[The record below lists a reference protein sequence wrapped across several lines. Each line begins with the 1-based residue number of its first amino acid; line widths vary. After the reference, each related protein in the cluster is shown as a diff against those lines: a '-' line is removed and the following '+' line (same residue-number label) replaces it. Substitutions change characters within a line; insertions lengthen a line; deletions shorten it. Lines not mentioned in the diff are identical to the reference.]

1 MMVIAG
7 QLVPQQQQP
16 PPGQAPAQPP
26 PAQGQTPQ
34 AQGQAPAAQ
43 PQAPAAQPAPVIS
56 TINLQGASLREFI
69 DMAARQLRINVM
81 IDDKVNGSVSI
92 STYGP
97 QVNLDVRNL
106 LELVLRLNG
115 AGMLQEGDIYRIV
128 PTKELVRQPFTQIG
142 DSKDI
147 PEDDRT
153 MLNLIFLKYV
163 TVDEISKVLEQFT
176 DERTVIKAY
185 APANLLFL
193 MDSRRNIRRLME
205 LIEMFDSDTFAGER
219 IRIYDIKNT
228 LPSEL
233 LKDLERVLSSISL
246 DKNTST
252 VRFLAVDRI
261 GKLIAVAPNPGVF
274 ERVEQWIRTLD
285 IPITSSSGLIDTYV
299 YHVNY
304 GRADCLAMSLN
315 QLYMSLNPYSYGGY
329 GYGSPGLFGG
339 VQNGPYAGNTGFGPN
354 FGTNVVGG
362 GGGGVYAG
370 GVNGGGVGSGQYGSG
385 AGFNNTFGG
394 NAPCGA
400 GPMGG
405 MQGGGYG
412 NGAYGGGY
420 GQPAF
425 GGYAAQVPLNSQG
438 AGQNG
443 AQAPPQPRMTAP
455 DGSPMENTTPPRIVA
470 NPLDNSLLIQANAQ
484 QYQSILKL
492 LRDLD
497 RPPRQ
502 IMLEAK
508 IYQVVMGGSFS
519 GGVQQAMLQS
529 RTGTDRRLT
538 ASLAGAATQ
547 LQAGMLVG
555 QARELLAFLQL
566 SENNSYAKVISEP
579 RLIATDSIPALIS
592 VGAQVPVLTGSVSTL
607 GGSSAFTTQ
616 GIGSRNTG
624 VTLTVNARVNPS
636 GVVVLIVNQE
646 VSKQSGSGTSAI
658 PTPSFDQQIVQTQIT
673 CQDGDTIAIGGVMS
687 EDSSNTSQGIPG
699 LARIP
704 GIGMMFGSQSRTKT
718 RTELILFMTPHVIYD
733 RTDLLE
739 ASEQVKNSMRRV
751 RKLIVE

>member
-1 MMVIAG
+1 MKLKLWAVPLLMVAIAG
-7 QLVPQQQQP
+7 QLVPQDQ
-16 PPGQAPAQPP
+16 
-26 PAQGQTPQ
+26 
-34 AQGQAPAAQ
+34 PAA
-43 PQAPAAQPAPVIS
+43 PAPVIS
-56 TINLQGASLREFI
+56 TVNLQGASLREVI
-69 DMAARQLRINVM
+69 DMLARQLRINVM
-81 IDDKVNGSVSI
+81 IDDKVNGTVSI

-97 QVNLDVRNL
+97 SVNMDVRNL
-106 LELVLRLNG
+106 LELILRLNG
-115 AGMLQEGDIYRIV
+115 AGIIQEGEIYRIV
-128 PTKELVRQPFTQIG
+128 PTKELVTQPFSDIANAA
-142 DSKDI
+142 DI

-163 TVDEISKVLEQFT
+163 TVDEISKVLEQFS

-193 MDSRRNIRRLME
+193 MDSRRNIKRLMT

-246 DKNTST
+246 DKTTST
-252 VRFLAVDRI
+252 VRFLPVDRI

-315 QLYMSLNPYSYGGY
+315 QLYMTLNPYAYGAMGMY
-329 GYGSPGLFGG
+329 GNQNLFGG
-339 VQNGPYAGNTGFGPN
+339 GMMQGYGGGYQGNTGFGPN
-354 FGTNVVGG
+354 YGANMGVGGVGG
-362 GGGGVYAG
+362 GGVS
-370 GVNGGGVGSGQYGSG
+370 GGGLMGGQYGSG
-385 AGFNNTFGG
+385 SGLNNNFGG
-394 NAPCGA
+394 GGPCPG
-400 GPMGG
+400 MGNG
-405 MQGGGYG
+405 MMMNNGFGGFGGGYM
-412 NGAYGGGY
+412 GAY
-420 GQPAF
+420 GQPAM
-425 GGYAAQVPLNSQG
+425 GGFAAQVPLNAQGTQG
-438 AGQNG
+438 AVQN
-443 AQAPPQPRMTAP
+443 QVPRLP
-455 DGSPMENTTPPRIVA
+455 DGTEAPAPPRIVA

-484 QYQSILKL
+484 QYQSIMKL

-508 IYQVVMGGSFS
+508 IYQVVMGGSFA
-519 GGVQQAMLQS
+519 GGVQNALLQS
-529 RTGTDRRLT
+529 RTGTDRRLR
-538 ASLAGAATQ
+538 GALQGAVTQ

-579 RLIATDSIPALIS
+579 RLIATDSIPATIS

-607 GGSSAFTTQ
+607 GGASAFTTQ

-624 VTLTVNARVNPS
+624 VTLQVNARVNPS
-636 GVVVLIVNQE
+636 GVVVLIINQE
-646 VSKQSGSGTSAI
+646 VSKAQPGSGSASI
-658 PTPSFDQQIVQTQIT
+658 PTPTFDQQLVQTQIT

-687 EDSSNTSQGIPG
+687 EDSGNTSQGIPG

-704 GIGMMFGSQSRTKT
+704 GLGMLFGSQTRNRT
-718 RTELILFMTPHVIYD
+718 RAELILFMTPHVIYD

-739 ASEQVKNSMRRV
+739 ASEQVKNSMRKV